1 LAKPEKMEHKPLI
14 LQVFLFIVGLI
25 AFNWPMIA
33 IAAVKGC
40 APLFV
45 YLYVTW
51 ILFIAVLWVIIH
63 LVARMTNSKPSDRS
77 EDV

>member
-1 LAKPEKMEHKPLI
+1 MEHKPVI

-45 YLYVTW
+45 YLFAAW
-51 ILFIAVLWVIIH
+51 MLFIAVLWVIIR
-63 LVARMTNSKPSDRS
+63 LAARMANTKHPDRS
-77 EDV
+77 GDV